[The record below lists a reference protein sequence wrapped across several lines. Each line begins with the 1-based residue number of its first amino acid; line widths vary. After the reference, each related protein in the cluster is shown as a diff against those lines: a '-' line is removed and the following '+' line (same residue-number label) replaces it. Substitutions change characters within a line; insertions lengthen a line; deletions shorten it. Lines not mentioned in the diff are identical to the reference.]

1 MLPFIS
7 TQFFLLSFAVVGFLY
22 FLKDRLTV
30 LISYSNFLFGITIIF
45 ATFFLPDASYLL
57 GFLAYAYAVY
67 YFFGKTKPDS
77 NPLWGALVMA
87 LPLILM
93 KFDAVDKLYKIIG
106 MSYITFRTVQA
117 MVDRKNYG
125 EMSFQNFT
133 SFILFPP
140 TILAGPIDRS
150 YRFMDDI
157 KQGYANITSK
167 NILIGWRL
175 ILIGLL
181 MKYVVSE
188 LISTYWLSRSY
199 DIEWLNLADDAYA
212 YTAFLYFDF
221 GGYSFM
227 AMGLGYMLGIKV
239 PLNFDRPYLAENP
252 QDFWRRFH
260 ITLGSWLKDYFFV
273 PTYKYLHKVPK
284 LKSHKLLMQNIS
296 LMLTFMLMGCWNG
309 LNSHYIFSGFLFGT
323 YSVAHNSYIN
333 YIKLGGRD
341 YFAILPAGLA
351 KLLKIFL
358 MINAAVLA
366 LYFFSGRI

>member
-1 MLPFIS
+1 MLPFTS
-7 TQFFLLSFAVVGFLY
+7 TQFFLLSFAVVAFLY
-22 FLKDRLTV
+22 FFKNRLPSI
-30 LISYSNFLFGITIIF
+30 ISYSHFLFGITIIF
-45 ATFFLPDASYLL
+45 SACFLPDSPYLL

-67 YFFGKTKPDS
+67 YIFGKTKPDS
-77 NPLWGALVMA
+77 NPLWGGLVMA
-87 LPLILM
+87 LPMILM
-93 KFDAVDKLYKIIG
+93 KFDAVHQLSKIIG

-117 MVDRKNYG
+117 MIDRKNYG
-125 EMSFQNFT
+125 QMSFADFT

-157 KQGYANITSK
+157 KQGYANITSQ

-188 LISTYWLSRSY
+188 IISTYWLSRSY
-199 DIEWLNLADDAYA
+199 DVQWLNLVDDAYA
-212 YTAFLYFDF
+212 YTSFLYFDF

-239 PLNFDRPYLAENP
+239 PLNFDKPYLAENP

-260 ITLGSWLKDYFFV
+260 ITLGTWLKDYFFV
-273 PTYKYLHKVPK
+273 PTYKYLHKFPA
-284 LKSHKLLMQNIS
+284 LKSHKLLMQNIA
-296 LMLTFMLMGCWNG
+296 LMLTFLLMGCWNG
-309 LNSHYIFSGFLFGT
+309 LSAHYIFSGFLFGI

-333 YIKLGGRD
+333 YIKIGGRD
-341 YFAILPAGLA
+341 YFAILPALPA
-351 KLLKIFL
+351 RLLKIFL
-358 MINAAVLA
+358 MINFAVLA